1 MFFHCPT
8 DGCGHAWP
16 VHTQDSGRLIYCP
29 ECGRIVEIA
38 PPRAWRPPPYGRLW
52 RRLLAWVSHASPPIG
67 NALSSGQP
75 QPSPGIERL
84 LHELGH
90 HAWRKEMRHPPD
102 NFLLPPAMLRQEA
115 PPPRSRPTYA
125 CCTTMRDA
133 GPLG

>member
-1 MFFHCPT
+1 MRPIKGNPPPEWATALIERVCAGEGRREPRQVQWWHSK
-8 DGCGHAWP
+8 DAYS
-16 VHTQDSGRLIYCP
+16 SGRYWDG
-29 ECGRIVEIA
+29 EK
-38 PPRAWRPPPYGRLW
+38 RLHITAGTME
-52 RRLLAWVSHASPPIG
+52 LDQEMV
-67 NALSSGQP
+67 
-75 QPSPGIERL
+75 L